1 MADDIFSGI
10 WWPREELAVG
20 RDSGTSESPSA
31 FGFCYDYPITDC
43 DFRSRLVEFRNVS
56 EGDSRNEDMDGES

>member
-1 MADDIFSGI
+1 
-10 WWPREELAVG
+10 VG

-43 DFRSRLVEFRNVS
+43 DFRSRLVELRNVS